1 MDFFKLILIFENI
14 ILGLLFFLFVE
25 FFDVILN
32 WVLEERVSFYLFYLI
47 LVRCLLNFVNYFV
60 FMFIN
65 KIR

>member
-1 MDFFKLILIFENI
+1 MDFFILILMFENI

-47 LVRCLLNFVNYFV
+47 LVRCLFNFVNYFV